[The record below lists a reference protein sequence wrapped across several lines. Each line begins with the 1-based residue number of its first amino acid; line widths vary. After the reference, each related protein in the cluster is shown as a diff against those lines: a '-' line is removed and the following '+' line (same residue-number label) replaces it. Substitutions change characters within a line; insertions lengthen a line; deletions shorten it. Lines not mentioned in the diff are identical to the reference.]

1 MHELGIV
8 EVIEIDTSGDAAQMG
23 IKVGVVVINVGNMNI
38 DKYDEAMEVMKSRSS
53 RFEIVFRR
61 LFAATI
67 ADEKYRFK
75 LLEKKKK
82 KRCVL
87 GF

>member
-38 DKYDEAMEVMKSRSS
+38 DKYDEAMEVYTKSL
-53 RFEIVFRR
+53 EIM
-61 LFAATI
+61 
-67 ADEKYRFK
+67 
-75 LLEKKKK
+75 
-82 KRCVL
+82 
-87 GF
+87 